1 MSDLLVKMQSVRADV
16 KTAALTEY
24 LRRAQRVHTIA
35 FLQWRLKFP
44 TPLRW
49 DGDLLEE
56 LIEQRVEMLHENLK
70 NGIKPQFLPKVY
82 GCDEKLYRKFAEVLG
97 PA

>member
-1 MSDLLVKMQSVRADV
+1 MSDLLVKIQSLGEDV

-24 LRRAQRVHTIA
+24 LRCSQRVHTIA

-56 LIEQRVEMLHENLK
+56 VIEQRVRLLH
-70 NGIKPQFLPKVY
+70 
-82 GCDEKLYRKFAEVLG
+82 
-97 PA
+97 